1 MKKLLITFNILLW
14 LLCVAIPLN
23 SAKADDKTNAI
34 VGHIITET
42 IKGTDIDSLEILEK
56 EMQVL
61 LHSVSIEMIGLLES
75 HLPAI
80 LEGLAAEIRL
90 KSDHK
95 LKCKLLEK
103 GGMND
108 GCI

>member
-90 KSDHK
+90 KSDQK
-95 LKCKLLEK
+95 LK
-103 GGMND
+103 
-108 GCI
+108 

>member
-42 IKGTDIDSLEILEK
+42 IKVNIMYSNL
-56 EMQVL
+56 
-61 LHSVSIEMIGLLES
+61 S
-75 HLPAI
+75 
-80 LEGLAAEIRL
+80 
-90 KSDHK
+90 
-95 LKCKLLEK
+95 
-103 GGMND
+103 
-108 GCI
+108 